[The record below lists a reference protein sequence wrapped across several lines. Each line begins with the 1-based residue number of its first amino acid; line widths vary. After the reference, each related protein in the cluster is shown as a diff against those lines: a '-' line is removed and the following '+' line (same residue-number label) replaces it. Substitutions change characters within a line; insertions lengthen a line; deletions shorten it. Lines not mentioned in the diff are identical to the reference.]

1 VVWRVEIDLRRN
13 PSYDICQVSTGV
25 STGVSIVMFSFHKVP
40 AILVR

>member
-1 VVWRVEIDLRRN
+1 VVWQVEIDLRRN
-13 PSYDICQVSTGV
+13 PPYDIFQV